1 MTRLQNWRTQ
11 MYLSRIKL
19 NTQKRETMKA
29 LVNPQ
34 QIHGAIEVLNGEP
47 SEASDAADEK
57 NRARSLWRI
66 DTLGGEMYLLVLTQ
80 DRPKLSRAAEQLG
93 YGGINVETKSYDP
106 LLARIAEGSRWRFRL
121 TANPTKSIKREDD
134 PQARG
139 KVTALISVGQQEE
152 WLASHAQSYGFELA
166 PDEFRVVHSNRYS
179 FKKRGKNKEVRLLS
193 VTFEGILTVTDAARF
208 RETLTQGLGRG
219 KAYGNGLMTVVGIGE
234 GIND

>member
-1 MTRLQNWRTQ
+1 

-179 FKKRGKNKEVRLLS
+179 FKNLHCNP
-193 VTFEGILTVTDAARF
+193 
-208 RETLTQGLGRG
+208 
-219 KAYGNGLMTVVGIGE
+219 AYFPLFAHCRTSS
-234 GIND
+234 

>member
-1 MTRLQNWRTQ
+1 

-106 LLARIAEGSRWRFRL
+106 LLARIAEG
-121 TANPTKSIKREDD
+121 KI
-134 PQARG
+134 
-139 KVTALISVGQQEE
+139 
-152 WLASHAQSYGFELA
+152 
-166 PDEFRVVHSNRYS
+166 
-179 FKKRGKNKEVRLLS
+179 
-193 VTFEGILTVTDAARF
+193 
-208 RETLTQGLGRG
+208 GR
-219 KAYGNGLMTVVGIGE
+219 AHV
-234 GIND
+234 

>member
-1 MTRLQNWRTQ
+1 

-106 LLARIAEGSRWRFRL
+106 CLHELRKAAAG
-121 TANPTKSIKREDD
+121 
-134 PQARG
+134 
-139 KVTALISVGQQEE
+139 
-152 WLASHAQSYGFELA
+152 GFA
-166 PDEFRVVHSNRYS
+166 
-179 FKKRGKNKEVRLLS
+179 
-193 VTFEGILTVTDAARF
+193 
-208 RETLTQGLGRG
+208 
-219 KAYGNGLMTVVGIGE
+219 
-234 GIND
+234 

>member
-139 KVTALISVGQQEE
+139 KVTPLFRSDSRRSGLLLMRKVTDLNSRPMNSVLFIQ
-152 WLASHAQSYGFELA
+152 
-166 PDEFRVVHSNRYS
+166 
-179 FKKRGKNKEVRLLS
+179 
-193 VTFEGILTVTDAARF
+193 TGILSKNAERTR
-208 RETLTQGLGRG
+208 
-219 KAYGNGLMTVVGIGE
+219 K
-234 GIND
+234 

>member
-1 MTRLQNWRTQ
+1 

-80 DRPKLSRAAEQLG
+80 DRPKLSRAAE
-93 YGGINVETKSYDP
+93 
-106 LLARIAEGSRWRFRL
+106 RW
-121 TANPTKSIKREDD
+121 
-134 PQARG
+134 
-139 KVTALISVGQQEE
+139 VTAELTLKQNHTIPCLHELRKAAAG
-152 WLASHAQSYGFELA
+152 GFA
-166 PDEFRVVHSNRYS
+166 
-179 FKKRGKNKEVRLLS
+179 
-193 VTFEGILTVTDAARF
+193 
-208 RETLTQGLGRG
+208 
-219 KAYGNGLMTVVGIGE
+219 
-234 GIND
+234 

>member
-1 MTRLQNWRTQ
+1 

-134 PQARG
+134 PQA
-139 KVTALISVGQQEE
+139 
-152 WLASHAQSYGFELA
+152 
-166 PDEFRVVHSNRYS
+166 
-179 FKKRGKNKEVRLLS
+179 
-193 VTFEGILTVTDAARF
+193 
-208 RETLTQGLGRG
+208 G
-219 KAYGNGLMTVVGIGE
+219 KAGLPRRQAGSGRV
-234 GIND
+234 

>member
-1 MTRLQNWRTQ
+1 

-80 DRPKLSRAAEQLG
+80 DRPKLSRAAEQRQGHRPMLSDLRESGAIEQDADVVMFLYREG
-93 YGGINVETKSYDP
+93 YYNRDLSEAEQRVAEVIIAKQRNGPIGTVNLLWIPELTKFSDME
-106 LLARIAEGSRWRFRL
+106 RSAE
-121 TANPTKSIKREDD
+121 
-134 PQARG
+134 
-139 KVTALISVGQQEE
+139 
-152 WLASHAQSYGFELA
+152 
-166 PDEFRVVHSNRYS
+166 
-179 FKKRGKNKEVRLLS
+179 
-193 VTFEGILTVTDAARF
+193 
-208 RETLTQGLGRG
+208 
-219 KAYGNGLMTVVGIGE
+219 
-234 GIND
+234 